1 MSKTKMRCNTCNK
14 WFQSANAKEITCP
27 DCIQK
32 ARKEKLAAKAQ
43 PPQQSTPAGQVGQA
57 TTRPVAPPP
66 RPKTEGSGTSHW
78 LDSLN
83 DVKVGEPDQPPPRP
97 RLPTSSAPRDNR
109 GDSERG
115 GFRDRD
121 RERGPGNYRDRDDR
135 GPGPGN
141 YRDQD
146 RDGSTRSPVGYRERE
161 GGYRGPGGYREND
174 YRNPPGPGG
183 YRDSG
188 YRVGGG
194 MGIPGTAGPR
204 PRQPMEGGPNRERGP
219 RPDKFRPGTGP
230 GGKPKGQKPPKPPT
244 PPKPKKEKTPPPPP
258 FVPTAEQVTQVENR
272 YLELATPA
280 EFDGIRTQIAKELDI
295 PKTAVK
301 KIVKELRDRQSIPSW
316 WELETYKGN
325 EEELAKI
332 KELYEPMLPLPP
344 VGAHKQIADQLSI
357 KPGVVYQAI
366 KVIRQEMKLPQ
377 YNDPALHGLETLPAR
392 TSRKKPTEG
401 EADKAEADKAD
412 ADKGETPAELPSEPQ
427 EVTPAT
433 PAQNNAELQPES
445 HSNGNTATQNNAEL
459 QSESQGEIT
468 SIETDTAF
476 HREGDTIEIGA
487 ASEAGATDAIGEAGP
502 ASTAE
507 ENKADEAQ

>member
-32 ARKEKLAAKAQ
+32 ARKEKLAAKTQ
-43 PPQQSTPAGQVGQA
+43 PPQQSTPAGQA
-57 TTRPVAPPP
+57 TPRPVAPPP
-66 RPKTEGSGTSHW
+66 RPKTDGSGTSHW

-83 DVKVGEPDQPPPRP
+83 DVKVGEPEQPPPRP
-97 RLPTSSAPRDNR
+97 KLPTSSAPRDNR

-121 RERGPGNYRDRDDR
+121 RERERGPGNYRDRDER
-135 GPGPGN
+135 GPGAGN
-141 YRDQD
+141 YRD
-146 RDGSTRSPVGYRERE
+146 REGNTRGPGTYRERE

-174 YRNPPGPGG
+174 YRNPGPGG

-204 PRQPMEGGPNRERGP
+204 PRQPMDGGPIRERERGP
-219 RPDKFRPGTGP
+219 HPDKFHPGAGP

-280 EFDGIRTQIAKELDI
+280 EFDGIRTQIAKELSI

-301 KIVKELRDRQSIPSW
+301 KIVKELRDRQNIPSW

-332 KELYEPMLPLPP
+332 KEVYEPMLPLPP
-344 VGAHKQIADQLSI
+344 VGAHKQIGEQLSI

-366 KVIRQEMKLPQ
+366 KAIRQEMKLPQ
-377 YNDPALHGLETLPAR
+377 YNDPVLHGLETLPAR
-392 TSRKKPTEG
+392 TSRKKPVE
-401 EADKAEADKAD
+401 DEADKAD
-412 ADKGETPAELPSEPQ
+412 TEKGETSTELPFEPQ
-427 EVTPAT
+427 EDTPAT

-445 HSNGNTATQNNAEL
+445 RSNGNTATQNNAEL

-487 ASEAGATDAIGEAGP
+487 TSATGAVGEAG
-502 ASTAE
+502 STPTAD